1 MNTILRN
8 YFWKKGYLINNYFQI
23 HGPARLICSVKESL
37 NPWAL
42 CISEMVVRDV
52 HTAGFPH
59 LEAEEMYFKKIV
71 QTPVLPYEC

>member
-1 MNTILRN
+1 
-8 YFWKKGYLINNYFQI
+8 
-23 HGPARLICSVKESL
+23 
-37 NPWAL
+37 
-42 CISEMVVRDV
+42 MVVRDV